1 MQTLSEIKAL
11 LDSIGATPK
20 RSLGQNFLVDHNLIR
35 KLVDAADLSPGDLVL
50 EVGPGTGTL
59 TEELL
64 ARGCDVIACELD
76 DRFAALNRERLSG
89 ARFCTPPAR
98 FRLVHGDCLESK
110 RQLSRAVVE
119 ALYPHPLTAGGGR
132 GWAETPPTAG
142 VEQEHPHGDA
152 TKPPDPSF
160 KLVANLPYGAATP
173 LLMTLIIDHPACERM
188 CVTVQSEL
196 VDRLTAR
203 PREKDYGPISVI
215 ASLSCDVTKIATAP
229 PGCFWPSPEVTSA
242 MVRLVRRTGAATPSG
257 EHLRRISA
265 IAEMLFQKRRKQIGG
280 MWKDVHAALGVPALD
295 VLTAHPELAHVKQTM
310 RAEELTS
317 ADYRAIAAATPARS

>member
-11 LDSIGATPK
+11 LESIGATPK

-35 KLVDAADLSPGDLVL
+35 KLVDSADLSPGELVL

-76 DRFAALNRERLSG
+76 DRFAALNRERLASP
-89 ARFCTPPAR
+89 ALCPPPAR

-110 RQLSRAVVE
+110 RELSRAVVE
-119 ALYPHPLTAGGGR
+119 AIGDFSDPLSQQEGEGGGR
-132 GWAETPPTAG
+132 
-142 VEQEHPHGDA
+142 DA
-152 TKPPDPSF
+152 ASARTRPF

-173 LLMTLIIDHPACERM
+173 LLMTLMIDHPACARM

-196 VDRLTAR
+196 VDRLTAK

-215 ASLSCDVTKIATAP
+215 ASLTCDVTKIATAP
-229 PGCFWPSPEVTSA
+229 PGCFWPPPEVTSA
-242 MVRLVRRTGAATPSG
+242 MVRLVRRAGAETPG
-257 EHLRRISA
+257 ADELRRVSA
-265 IAEMLFQKRRKQIGG
+265 LAEMLFQKRRKQIGG
-280 MWKDVHAALGVPALD
+280 VWKDVHAALGVPALD
-295 VLTAHPELAHVKQTM
+295 ALTVRSELAHLKPTM
-310 RAEELTS
+310 RAEELTPR
-317 ADYRAIAAATPARS
+317 DYRAIAAWRTGAAPDAV